1 MLHDRNPAYDPLSS
15 ASMFSRFKMV
25 DKLLL
30 EAIENLSDRK
40 IRPNFENIAKFMNC
54 HFSTAE
60 AEVFDELNFLL
71 RKELIVEVS
80 FKNVKSFRVA
90 SKWNRP
96 HLGCQREQV
105 ARIKRLIHQAIRTVV
120 DGKYFGKTVLN
131 PSDLESSPEC
141 GARAKTLK
149 KGGRTK
155 RECGWELAE
164 STATD
169 SDRSLLGASIDE
181 IYGFVSMKYTD
192 GKISKAKL
200 NSMIGRQIQT
210 GKVKLLEDGNY
221 RLSKI
226 ERVNR
231 RRSSNLPDQREA
243 SSIPQLKSEVD
254 DTVPC
259 LPSLPKLFAS
269 SQSFIEDS
277 FASSFSPFRLPSD
290 VFNIV
295 GAKSTGSCSDAEIA
309 YASVDSEATSADRE
323 WSDASCKLGN
333 RSVEFDSKNANFA
346 SHFRNLD
353 DDHREDRKLFGAENR
368 KPFGAEI
375 RKTFGAENRKPFGAA
390 PVSDIPSLSRT
401 PASSPSRSI
410 ESKECEKMVVKVE
423 TPSEENRSCQRR
435 CVVNWTVEDVAK
447 FFSEQ
452 GMPTACTDV
461 FSRELIDGR
470 SLLLLSRE
478 DVLGRL
484 GLKVGIALK
493 AFRLIRALQLGYRPC
508 ARTKWTPNS
517 LFE

>member
-1 MLHDRNPAYDPLSS
+1 
-15 ASMFSRFKMV
+15 MV

-290 VFNIV
+290 VLNIV

-410 ESKECEKMVVKVE
+410 ESKECERMVVKVE

-452 GMPTACTDV
+452 GFPKACTDV
-461 FSRELIDGR
+461 FSQELIDGR

-493 AFRLIRALQLGYRPC
+493 AYRQIRALQLGYRP
-508 ARTKWTPNS
+508 
-517 LFE
+517 